1 MGIRSAKE
9 AELGGRIDHHGG
21 CIQHEDSKILVFQM
35 SPSHWIEKD
44 LLEISDNWSLC
55 KFM

>member
-1 MGIRSAKE
+1 MGIQSAKE

-21 CIQHEDSKILVFQM
+21 CIQHEASKILVFQM
-35 SPSHWIEKD
+35 SSSHWIEKD
-44 LLEISDNWSLC
+44 LLEIRDNWSLC